1 MICRKDLLLS
11 SQQLAARCDPDSF
24 SFETTEELKKTPMEL
39 IGQNQ
44 AQEAMEFG
52 LQMKQEDYHIFLA
65 GPGGTGRTTFARL
78 KTEQYAVQENT
89 PKDIIYIHNFDSP
102 DAPAFIEFPAGEGS
116 LFAGNIE
123 EMIYEIKEEIN
134 KALTGDRFE
143 RQKMDMAQT
152 QENELHD
159 KWQQL
164 EKRARDQQFALDKK
178 QQGVVAV
185 PLTKEGVPHS
195 EESFEELDEITK
207 QQIMEKSKILTKDVN
222 ATLRQQQIMRKSLKK
237 KWQDAEE
244 LMVGQSIYGPLEEMI
259 EAYREIP
266 KAISYIESIRKE
278 IIKKW
283 KILFQ
288 EKEDK
293 NSRVIPAEF
302 SVNILVSHKSGRG
315 APVIHETYPSYSNL
329 FGKIDPKPTLPS
341 LEVDVSMLTGG
352 ALHRANGGYLILE
365 AAELLS
371 HPYCWQALKQMLR
384 SGLLRMEALA
394 NEAAGGFRSPL
405 KPEPLPVDIKVIL
418 IGTFSQFD
426 YLFQIDEVFR
436 KLFRVKVEF
445 ETSME
450 RTFQHIEEYA
460 AFIAYICRRNQL
472 LHVHK
477 QALAK
482 IIDYSTRLVNDR
494 RKLSARFHLITEV
507 LMEADYWA
515 RKDKAA
521 FIEAGHV
528 RLARNKK
535 QSRTN
540 QMEKAMQDTIDD
552 GTIMISTEGSA
563 IGQINAL
570 VVSKRGDMSF
580 GLPTRVSART
590 YVGRNGIVN
599 IDRESFLTGPIHTK
613 GLHIL
618 SGYLQAEFAQDDPL
632 PLAASITFEQSYNMV
647 DGDSASS
654 TELYALLSSLAEIPL
669 RQDVAVT
676 GSVNQ
681 FGDVQPI
688 GGVNEKVEGF
698 YFVCKRRGLTGTQG
712 VIIPKLNSTNL
723 MLRNEIL
730 EAVEQGSFHIWAV
743 SSIKEGMEVLTGVPG
758 GKKTPAGIY
767 EKQSVFGMVQERITA
782 MANKMK
788 KIERE
793 Q

>member
-1 MICRKDLLLS
+1 MICRQDLILS
-11 SQQLAARCDPDSF
+11 PEQLAARCDPDSF
-24 SFETTEELKKTPMEL
+24 SFETTKELKKTPIEL
-39 IGQNQ
+39 IGQGQ

-52 LQMKQEDYHIFLA
+52 LHMKHDGHHIFLA

-78 KTEQYAVQENT
+78 KTEQAAVEQAA
-89 PKDIIYIHNFDSP
+89 PSDIVYIHNFDFPS
-102 DAPAFIEFPAGEGS
+102 APAFIEFPAGEGS
-116 LFAGNIE
+116 LFAAHIE
-123 EMIYEIKEEIN
+123 EMMNEIKEEIN
-134 KALTGDRFE
+134 KALTGDSFE
-143 RQKMDMAQT
+143 QQKMNMAQI
-152 QENELHD
+152 QENELQD
-159 KWQQL
+159 KWQEL
-164 EKRARDQQFALDKK
+164 EKRALDQQFALDKK

-195 EESFEELDEITK
+195 EESFQELDESTK
-207 QQIMEKSKILTKDVN
+207 QKIMEKSKILTKDVN
-222 ATLRQQQIMRKSLKK
+222 ATLRQQQIMRRSIKK

-244 LMVGQSIYGPLEEMI
+244 LMVGRAVYGPIEEMI
-259 EAYREIP
+259 EAYTGAP
-266 KAISYIESIRKE
+266 KAVSYIENIRSE

-283 KILFQ
+283 KTLFH
-288 EKEDK
+288 EKDEK
-293 NSRVIPAEF
+293 NKGDIPVIF
-302 SVNILVSHKSGRG
+302 SVNVLVSHKKEQG
-315 APVIHETYPSYSNL
+315 APVVHETYPSYANL
-329 FGKIDPKPTLPS
+329 FGKMDQKPVLPS
-341 LEVDVSMLTGG
+341 LETDFSMLTGG
-352 ALHRANGGYLILE
+352 ALHKANGGFLILE

-371 HPYCWQALKQMLR
+371 HPYSWQALKQMLR

-394 NEAAGGFRSPL
+394 DEAAGVSRSLL
-405 KPEPLPVDIKVIL
+405 KPEPLPVNMKVVL
-418 IGTFSQFD
+418 IGTASLFD
-426 YLFQIDEVFR
+426 YLFQTDEVFR

-450 RTFQHIEEYA
+450 RTFRHIEEYA

-482 IIDYSTRLVNDR
+482 IIDYSTRLVNDK
-494 RKLSARFHLITEV
+494 RKLSARFHLIAEL

-515 RKDKAA
+515 RKDEAA
-521 FIEAGHV
+521 VIEAEHIK
-528 RLARNKK
+528 RARNEK

-540 QMEKAMQDTIDD
+540 QMEKLMQDAIDE
-552 GTIMISTEGSA
+552 GTIMISTEGKA
-563 IGQINAL
+563 VGQINAL
-570 VVSKRGDMSF
+570 VVSKRGELSF

-654 TELYALLSSLAEIPL
+654 TELYALLSSLAQIPL
-669 RQDVAVT
+669 RQDIAVT

-688 GGVNEKVEGF
+688 GGVNEKIEGF
-698 YFVCKRRGLTGTQG
+698 YAVCKRRGLSGTHG
-712 VIIPKLNSTNL
+712 VIIPKLNSRNL
-723 MLRNEIL
+723 MLRNEII
-730 EAVEQGSFHIWAV
+730 EAVEKGLFHIWAV
-743 SSIKEGMEVLTGVPG
+743 SSIKEGMEILTGIPG
-758 GKKTPAGIY
+758 GERTADGLY
-767 EKQSVFGMVQERITA
+767 EKQSVYGMVQQRITT
-782 MANKMK
+782 MVNKMK
-788 KIERE
+788 KIDRK